1 LLRPSRRFEFSRK
14 GASRLRPYSG
24 YGFLGPAGESLQREL
39 LP

>member
-14 GASRLRPYSG
+14 GAARLRPYSG
-24 YGFLGPAGESLQREL
+24 YRFLK